1 MIDAGVLEED
11 CHREVLVV
19 GALKVGR
26 ETATREATCDL
37 GCIVLYLV
45 LRAADTSTQGPAKVQ
60 RSNERLVPV
69 PVYSLQGEIEHHTHR
84 MRGRWV

>member
-26 ETATREATCDL
+26 ETATRE
-37 GCIVLYLV
+37 IVHLV
-45 LRAADTSTQGPAKVQ
+45 LRPVDTS
-60 RSNERLVPV
+60 
-69 PVYSLQGEIEHHTHR
+69 
-84 MRGRWV
+84 